1 MAIDGSFLEL
11 PRAAEPFRSRRETP
25 LQAMPRTLLKDCA
38 SRPNTYRPAIK
49 RLGSSKAF
57 TLVELL
63 VVIAIIG
70 ILVALLLPAIQAARE
85 AARRT
90 KCVNQLKN
98 IGLACLNYESA
109 NKAYPPGSTFA
120 LKKDGTIYPS
130 ASGLGWPVLILPYME
145 ESGVN
150 EQMLTI
156 WDKMLTTPG
165 YQDAYSGY
173 MDPINKMMLPSY
185 LCPSDGELP
194 LQPEKYGNAD
204 RKAMSYAGVT
214 GSYWSR
220 VGSAPTASKQSG
232 KYCIWG
238 SQSPT
243 DLLGPNNFDGL
254 MIQHWP
260 VSIKQATDGTSKTL
274 LVGERTYQIR
284 AWMIGAYSTGA
295 QDPPNSGRGGGSPP
309 DGPQP
314 STAWFACKNVNDIAL
329 LNHDPFTGC
338 YIGHD
343 NALGDRPQVPNTT
356 PRTIS
361 VNNLPFGSF
370 HPGGVN
376 FAFGDGSVDFLNDNL
391 DVKLYLAMASRNGD
405 EVTSQ

>member
-1 MAIDGSFLEL
+1 M
-11 PRAAEPFRSRRETP
+11 
-25 LQAMPRTLLKDCA
+25 TLATTQLATRK
-38 SRPNTYRPAIK
+38 RP
-49 RLGSSKAF
+49 AF

-98 IGLACLNYESA
+98 IGLACLNYESS
-109 NKAYPPGSTFA
+109 NKTYPTGSTFA
-120 LKKDGTIYPS
+120 LDKNGQVYAS

-145 ESGVN
+145 ESGVSQ
-150 EQMLTI
+150 ESLSI
-156 WDKMLTTPG
+156 WDKMLTTRG
-165 YQDAYSGY
+165 YQDAYHGD
-173 MDPINKMMLPSY
+173 MDPINQMMLPSY

-194 LQPEKYGNAD
+194 NQEEKYGSTASAKA
-204 RKAMSYAGVT
+204 RKPMSYAGVT

-220 VGSAPTASKQSG
+220 WGNAPTASKESG

-238 SQSPT
+238 SQNPN

-284 AWMIGAYSTGA
+284 AWMIGAYSSGQ
-295 QDPPNSGRGGGSPP
+295 QDPPNSGRGSSASPN
-309 DGPQP
+309 GPQP
-314 STAWFACKNVNDIAL
+314 TTAWFACKNVNDVAL
-329 LNHDPFTGC
+329 LNHDPYTNT
-338 YIGHD
+338 YRGHD
-343 NALGDRPQVPNTT
+343 NTLGDRPQVPAGTPNT
-356 PRTIS
+356 IHC
-361 VNNLPFGSF
+361 NDLPFGSF